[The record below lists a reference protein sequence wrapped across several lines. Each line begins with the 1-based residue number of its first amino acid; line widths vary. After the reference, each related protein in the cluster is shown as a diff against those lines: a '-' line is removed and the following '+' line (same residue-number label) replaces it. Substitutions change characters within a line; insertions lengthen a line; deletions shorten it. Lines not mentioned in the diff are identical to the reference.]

1 MKLAENGSFSQY
13 HLGVR
18 TRDLCLERAGVC
30 SHFLPVSSVSSIL
43 SIRTSR
49 TTLSTDRLIS
59 HRQQRSK
66 TLGSGAPRLRG
77 ALLRTRGVARRRA
90 RHPLARLLR
99 LVLLAR
105 PLLGERVLGQHS
117 AAGLPLG
124 HSLHTSKTFTR
135 FFGVGLLLCRSAL
148 GVGECSSPAAPD
160 RKELGVC
167 MSIFFRVRN
176 FWFQCRAVD
185 SSGSAPGY

>member
-1 MKLAENGSFSQY
+1 MDGVVLDVLIEIIDEKYERMKLAENGRKYQY
-13 HLGVR
+13 HLGAR
-18 TRDLCLERAGVC
+18 TRDPCLERADIC
-30 SHFLPVSSVSSIL
+30 SHVLPVSYFSSIL
-43 SIRTSR
+43 SMRTSR

-124 HSLHTSKTFTR
+124 HSLHLEDLHQ
-135 FFGVGLLLCRSAL
+135 VLRSRPPAVPQRARGRRVL
-148 GVGECSSPAAPD
+148 IASST
-160 RKELGVC
+160 
-167 MSIFFRVRN
+167 
-176 FWFQCRAVD
+176 
-185 SSGSAPGY
+185 

>member
-1 MKLAENGSFSQY
+1 M
-13 HLGVR
+13 
-18 TRDLCLERAGVC
+18 
-30 SHFLPVSSVSSIL
+30 
-43 SIRTSR
+43 RTSR

-124 HSLHTSKTFTR
+124 HSLHLEDLHQ
-135 FFGVGLLLCRSAL
+135 VLRSRPPAVPQRARGRRVL
-148 GVGECSSPAAPD
+148 IASST
-160 RKELGVC
+160 
-167 MSIFFRVRN
+167 
-176 FWFQCRAVD
+176 
-185 SSGSAPGY
+185 